1 MKQITYSKKINSM
14 IKKGSSLRSI
24 RKKLIWDKK
33 GQLMRVR
40 NIIVGFVSGVVSLT
54 IFLFASPHI
63 KSIIETTTSSMDS
76 GLAVFIITILPYAIL
91 LLLFLVLFFSLRGDP
106 DAI

>member
-1 MKQITYSKKINSM
+1 MRKIQYTKKIDDM

-24 RKKLIWDKK
+24 RKKLVLDKK

-40 NIIVGFVSGVVSLT
+40 NIIVGFVSGIVSITVFSL
-54 IFLFASPHI
+54 ASPHI
-63 KSIIETTTSSMDS
+63 KTIIETTTSSMDS
-76 GLAVFIITILPYAIL
+76 GLAVFIITILPYTIA
-91 LLLFLVLFFSLRGDP
+91 LLLFLVLFFALRGDP